1 MMFVKIGI
9 LLLFPFVCL
18 FFQDE
23 TLLKSIE
30 RGQKV
35 YEQACIKCHKQ
46 NGEGV
51 AKFFPPLTNSDYL
64 RDQRVQSIR
73 AVKFGQR
80 GKITVNGITYNS
92 QMLPPGLKD
101 EEVTDV
107 MNYILHSWGNKTE
120 KPVTLEDVQGVNRIE
135 VGN

>member
-46 NGEGV
+46 I
-51 AKFFPPLTNSDYL
+51 ANSDYL

>member
-1 MMFVKIGI
+1 MFVKIGI

-23 TLLKSIE
+23 ALLKSIE

-46 NGEGV
+46 NGE
-51 AKFFPPLTNSDYL
+51 
-64 RDQRVQSIR
+64 
-73 AVKFGQR
+73 GQR

-120 KPVTLEDVQGVNRIE
+120 KPVTLEEVQSVNRID